1 MLLVLCALI
10 SACVVGQTNC
20 LRCLEDSGCVFCLDN
35 NMCYPS
41 NSSEAGNCSSKETE
55 RTDRCVREL
64 GGDANKSVRY
74 AIGFSVLGV
83 ALIVDITVR
92 ICARRAASKDE
103 YSHL

>member
-1 MLLVLCALI
+1 
-10 SACVVGQTNC
+10 
-20 LRCLEDSGCVFCLDN
+20 
-35 NMCYPS
+35 MCYPS